1 MTYIAIGIL
10 IFIVLFVGWFC
21 VGLKLLLDEIDR

>member
-10 IFIVLFVGWFC
+10 IFIVLFIGWFC
-21 VGLKLLLDEIDR
+21 VGLKVLLDEIDR

>member
-21 VGLKLLLDEIDR
+21 VGLKVFLNELDL